1 MKNTITL
8 HVVILFSVLLALV
21 TVMSACA
28 SVPEN
33 LISAPRVEI
42 KNVQVMGLRFQSQVF
57 LLSFD
62 VENLNPFPLPIRSV
76 DCGINLDGQRFASS
90 ETVSDVKVPAD
101 VEVRFSISVELN
113 LLQISPQLLYAVRG
127 CCTSQYCLR
136 A

>member
-8 HVVILFSVLLALV
+8 HVVILLSVLLALV
-21 TVMSACA
+21 TVMSTCA

-42 KNVQVMGLRFQSQVF
+42 KNVQVMGLRFQSQAF

-76 DCGINLDGQRFASS
+76 DCGINLDGQRFANS
-90 ETVSDVKVPAD
+90 ETVSDVKLPAD
-101 VEVRFSISVELN
+101 GEVRFSISVELN
-113 LLQISPQLLYAVRG
+113 LL
-127 CCTSQYCLR
+127 
-136 A
+136 

>member
-8 HVVILFSVLLALV
+8 HVVILLSVLLALV
-21 TVMSACA
+21 TVMSTCA

-33 LISAPRVEI
+33 LISAPRVEL
-42 KNVQVMGLRFQSQVF
+42 KNVQVMGLRFQSQAF

-76 DCGINLDGQRFASS
+76 DCGINLDGQRFANS

-101 VEVRFSISVELN
+101 GEVRFSISVELN
-113 LLQISPQLLYAVRG
+113 LL
-127 CCTSQYCLR
+127 
-136 A
+136 